1 MKQFIIS
8 LGGSMVNPDKID
20 VDFINNFVHTIK
32 RMETGR
38 VGIVVGGGMTARN
51 YVKAMRN
58 YTGNNFFLDE
68 IGIRATRMNA
78 MLLVASMGT
87 PQETIPESITEGLS
101 VLNRNGIVIMGGT
114 VPGHTTDTV
123 SMLLAESA
131 GIRDVINITSVDAV
145 YSDDPKKN
153 QDAIKY
159 EQLTYEEAFKIS
171 LASYSGAG
179 SNQFLDSVSL
189 LIGKRAGLN
198 IHLMS
203 GKNFQN
209 LENCL
214 MGKKYEGTIIKND

>member
-20 VDFINNFVHTIK
+20 VDFINNFVHAIK

-198 IHLMS
+198 IHLIS

>member
-1 MKQFIIS
+1 MKEFIIS

-20 VDFINNFVHTIK
+20 VEFINNFVHIIK
-32 RMETGR
+32 AMEKGR
-38 VGIVVGGGMTARN
+38 IGIVVGGGMTARN

-58 YTGNNFFLDE
+58 YTVNNFFLDE
-68 IGIRATRMNA
+68 MGIRATRMNA
-78 MLLVASMGT
+78 MLLASSMGIS
-87 PQETIPESITEGLS
+87 QETIPESVTDGLS
-101 VLNRNGIVIMGGT
+101 YMNRNGIVIMGGT

-145 YSDDPKKN
+145 YSEDPRKN
-153 QDAIKY
+153 HEAIKY
-159 EQLTYEEAFKIS
+159 EQLTYENAFKIS

-189 LIGKRAGLN
+189 LIGKRANLN
-198 IHLMS
+198 IHLIS
-203 GKNFQN
+203 GKNLKN
-209 LENCL
+209 MENCL